1 MSSSIEK
8 TFVTNPL
15 SLLQN
20 DLKKLENWQQ
30 DKVKITLLDVYKIM
44 IISKIIID

>member
-1 MSSSIEK
+1 MTK
-8 TFVTNPL
+8 
-15 SLLQN
+15 LQN
-20 DLKKLENWQQ
+20 EQQ